1 MNTTPQSSTATN
13 LTGPDLATTT
23 ATTTQQYFNN
33 FYSVPFNITAEAN
46 DAITAFFE
54 EYAPN
59 ATAAGN
65 LAGAVIYTAIA
76 QNQDP
81 LALLAKFQALPRG
94 QLNNYLVAFLNS
106 TRVPTS
112 VLGINHGTKT
122 SPYITRT
129 ILV

>member
-1 MNTTPQSSTATN
+1 MNTNPQSSTATN

-33 FYSVPFNITAEAN
+33 FYSAPFNVSANTN

-54 EYAPN
+54 EYSPN
-59 ATAAGN
+59 ATAARN

-76 QNQDP
+76 QNLDP
-81 LALLAKFQALPRG
+81 LKILSDFESLPRG

-112 VLGINHGTKT
+112 VLGINNGTKT

-129 ILV
+129 ILA